1 MKMKIPVRDI
11 ISGLLIFSTGD
22 TIAAIIQDDFMWSR
36 LLGIALTGALLYALE
51 IPAYFK
57 WIDKV
62 TLKGQ
67 VGKIKI
73 KTAIIRMSL
82 AQLFFNPLWIA
93 RHMLFI
99 HLFTGNYSAIQPNLI
114 ISGSI
119 SFLYALPVT
128 LIVNYLTQNLVGVK
142 YRFIVTALFSAI
154 IAVYYAMSA
163 VWFV

>member
-1 MKMKIPVRDI
+1 MKIRMSGRDI
-11 ISGLLIFSTGD
+11 LSGLLIFSSGD

-36 LLGIALTGALLYALE
+36 LLGIALTGAFLYALE

-67 VGKIKI
+67 AGKPKI
-73 KTAIIRMSL
+73 KTAIVRMLL

-99 HLFTGNYSAIQPNLI
+99 HLFTGNYSAISPNLLL
-114 ISGSI
+114 SGSI

-128 LIVNYLTQNLVGVK
+128 LIVNYLTQNLVGIR
-142 YRFIVTALFSAI
+142 YRFIVTALFSAV